1 MKNIVQP
8 LAWFCILSA
17 RVATASGISLR
28 TCSRSSERRS
38 GKAEMAEKAQ
48 FMALNE
54 HFEATF
60 NAA

>member
-17 RVATASGISLR
+17 LVAAASDISLR

-38 GKAEMAEKAQ
+38 GIS
-48 FMALNE
+48 
-54 HFEATF
+54 